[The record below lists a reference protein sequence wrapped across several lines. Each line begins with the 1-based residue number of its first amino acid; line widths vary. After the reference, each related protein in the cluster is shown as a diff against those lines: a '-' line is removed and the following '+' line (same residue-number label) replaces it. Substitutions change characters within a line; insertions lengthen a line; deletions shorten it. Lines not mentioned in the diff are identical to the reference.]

1 MSASSK
7 KKLRKEQNAASVT
20 QKQQAAAKEAKKLK
34 IYTVTF
40 WVVLA
45 LCVSLVAGLALKA
58 PVTGLVTRM
67 TTALEVGDHD
77 VSAVELN
84 YFYVDAINEY
94 CNQYS
99 SWISYIL
106 DTSAP
111 LSEQKYDATAGTTW
125 ADQFLTMAID
135 NAKNTYA
142 LYDAAVAAKHTLT
155 DEEKTSMQSLYDNM
169 DVYAQ
174 YYGYSNANDYLVAVY
189 GNGANVKTYKA
200 YNEVVVMASSYYAA
214 YSEDLKESYDDVA
227 LRSYEKDKL
236 YEYNSY
242 SFASH
247 YLNVDDFKMGGTKGT
262 DGKITYSDEEIK
274 AAEAAVE
281 AAAKELANADNN
293 TVELLN
299 AAIEA
304 LEKRLEAEK
313 EAADKKDDTTDTED
327 KTEDKVE
334 TQTNDT
340 EDKTEDTTDTDSKDE
355 GTTDTEDKE
364 DSKDEDKEDAK
375 TYSKATEKEDVL
387 YSSVSAL
394 MQEWMRD
401 SARKEGDITFLKYT
415 TKSTDKDGKEVETLK
430 GYYVVLYRGCND
442 NKYALANVRHILV
455 KFEGGKTDS
464 TTGKTTYTEAEK
476 NKAKEEAEKIYNDWL
491 KGDKSED
498 SFAALAKEKT
508 DDGNGD
514 VGGLYE
520 DIYPG
525 QMVETFEDW
534 CFDEDRKAGDH
545 GIVVTDY
552 GYHIMFYSGD
562 SETNYRDYM
571 VSADK
576 LEDDLEAWQK
586 SLNDAMS
593 LTEKTTKYVNKDYII
608 SAT

>member
-7 KKLRKEQNAASVT
+7 KKLRKEQNAAAMT

-58 PVTGLVTRM
+58 PVTGLAARL
-67 TTALEVGDHD
+67 TTALEVGDHK

-106 DTSAP
+106 DTSSP
-111 LSEQKYDATAGTTW
+111 LSSQTYDAASGTTW
-125 ADQFLTMAID
+125 ADQFLTQAID
-135 NAKNTYA
+135 SARNTYA
-142 LYDAAVAAKHTLT
+142 LYDAAVAAKHTLS
-155 DEEKTSMQSLYDNM
+155 DEEKSAMQSLYDNM
-169 DVYAQ
+169 DVYAE
-174 YYGYSNANDYLVAVY
+174 YYGYNNANDYLAAVY
-189 GNGANVKTYKA
+189 GNGANAKTYKA
-200 YNEVVVMASSYYAA
+200 YYEIVIMASSYYAA

-242 SFASH
+242 SYASH
-247 YLNVDDFKMGGTKGT
+247 YLTVDDFKMGGTKGS
-262 DGKITYSDEEIK
+262 DGKITYSDDEIK
-274 AAEAAVE
+274 AAEEAVKKAAE
-281 AAAKELANADNN
+281 ELAVADNN

-313 EAADKKDDTTDTED
+313 AAAEKNDDTTEDKAEDKVEAQTNDTTDDTTDSSGDVTTDTEGNTTDTED
-327 KTEDKVE
+327 K
-334 TQTNDT
+334 
-340 EDKTEDTTDTDSKDE
+340 DTTDSEDE
-355 GTTDTEDKE
+355 EESEYT
-364 DSKDEDKEDAK
+364 
-375 TYSKATEKEDVL
+375 KATEKEDVL
-387 YSSVSAL
+387 YSSVSSL

-401 SARKEGDITFLKYT
+401 TERKEGDITFLEYST
-415 TKSTDKDGKEVETLK
+415 TSTDSDGNETKTLK
-430 GYYVVLYRGCND
+430 GYYVVLFKGVND
-442 NKYALANVRHILV
+442 NKYALANVRHILIA
-455 KFEGGKTDS
+455 FEGGTTDS
-464 TTGKTTYTEAEK
+464 SGNTTYSDEEKNAAKDEAE
-476 NKAKEEAEKIYNDWL
+476 EIYNEWL

-514 VGGLYE
+514 EGGLYE

-534 CFDEDRKAGDH
+534 CFADERKAGDH

-576 LEDDLEAWQK
+576 LEEDMTAWQ
-586 SLNDAMS
+586 DALVNAIS
-593 LTEKTTKYVNKDYII
+593 LTEKNTKFVNKDYII
-608 SAT
+608 STT